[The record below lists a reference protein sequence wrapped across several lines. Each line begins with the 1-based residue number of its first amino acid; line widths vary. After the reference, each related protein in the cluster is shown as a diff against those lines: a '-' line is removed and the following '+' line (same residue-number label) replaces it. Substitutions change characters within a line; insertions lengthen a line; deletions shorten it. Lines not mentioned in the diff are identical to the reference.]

1 MDMTQSLSNMF
12 SVRISNHN
20 PFSNF
25 GVAKGGGPTMTF
37 GDLGRSKKA
46 KRKSSSEGS
55 SGGSGDDSL
64 GDCDSPGSSPGK
76 NRGPKGRGSIF
87 SKSWITH
94 LAKSHFLSINS
105 LEFDI

>member
-87 SKSWITH
+87 Q
-94 LAKSHFLSINS
+94 S
-105 LEFDI
+105 LGVHTRLNHTFTR

>member
-64 GDCDSPGSSPGK
+64 GDCDSLGSSPGK

-87 SKSWITH
+87 SK
-94 LAKSHFLSINS
+94 F
-105 LEFDI
+105 

>member
-1 MDMTQSLSNMF
+1 
-12 SVRISNHN
+12 
-20 PFSNF
+20 
-25 GVAKGGGPTMTF
+25 MTF

-76 NRGPKGRGSIF
+76 NRGPKGRGGFFFKVLF
-87 SKSWITH
+87 SYW
-94 LAKSHFLSINS
+94 AKVTLFIQKFKKLKNY
-105 LEFDI
+105 EFSENWGSEM

>member
-76 NRGPKGRGSIF
+76 IRGPKGRGSIF
-87 SKSWITH
+87 SKSWFTQRAKIT
-94 LAKSHFLSINS
+94 LFIYKFTFI
-105 LEFDI
+105 